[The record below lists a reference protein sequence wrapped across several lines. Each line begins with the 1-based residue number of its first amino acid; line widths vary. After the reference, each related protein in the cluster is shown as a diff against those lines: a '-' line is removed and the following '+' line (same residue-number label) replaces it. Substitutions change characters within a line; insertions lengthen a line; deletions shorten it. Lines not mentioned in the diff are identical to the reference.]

1 MTVRLSVTAEP
12 DIRESGEVSAVIAS
26 LSSALWWR
34 EGDADLVAVSGGVGW
49 TERVEAHITAGARG
63 ILVVEPVA
71 VTAEQLARVRA
82 RCAVPVVI
90 EWPYVVDP
98 ALAMV
103 VPDPLVVVASGDL
116 IECRMVVPV
125 HTQLERTLVGH
136 LAFAR
141 SALGSAFATARAL
154 EWSEHGYT
162 VLARIADGRR
172 CLLTA
177 AATGTQPPHA
187 AVRFVADCG
196 EIELTVPEAHLGRA
210 ARLSVETAQGVQ
222 LVPIMYERAHRAPW
236 RRLHALVARGAK
248 SSDLGEFGGESSLA
262 WGITGTA

>member
-1 MTVRLSVTAEP
+1 MTVRLSVTAEH
-12 DIRESGEVSAVIAS
+12 DIRESGEVNAVIAS

-71 VTAEQLARVRA
+71 VTAEQLARVQA

-103 VPDPLVVVASGDL
+103 VPDPVVVVASGDL

-125 HTQLERTLVGH
+125 LHDW
-136 LAFAR
+136 
-141 SALGSAFATARAL
+141 SAPWSGISLSRAVR
-154 EWSEHGYT
+154 W
-162 VLARIADGRR
+162 GRR
-172 CLLTA
+172 SRRRGRWNGRSTA
-177 AATGTQPPHA
+177 T
-187 AVRFVADCG
+187 RF
-196 EIELTVPEAHLGRA
+196 LRA
-210 ARLSVETAQGVQ
+210 SPMGD
-222 LVPIMYERAHRAPW
+222 
-236 RRLHALVARGAK
+236 GAY
-248 SSDLGEFGGESSLA
+248 
-262 WGITGTA
+262 